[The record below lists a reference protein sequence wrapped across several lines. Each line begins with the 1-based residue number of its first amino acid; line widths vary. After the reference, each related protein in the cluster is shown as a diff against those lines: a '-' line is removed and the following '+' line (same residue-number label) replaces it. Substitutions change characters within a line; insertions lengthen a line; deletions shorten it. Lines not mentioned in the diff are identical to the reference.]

1 MPEYIE
7 CEALKEDV
15 KNHFK
20 KLIDEGYVYD
30 EIFESNAEIL
40 RIIDA
45 QPTADVV
52 EVVRCK
58 DCVYFQPNYVLTNDG
73 ERRPY
78 TDKEKE
84 HDFGIVN
91 MEKGI
96 NCGSRCER
104 YEKWEENNIPVWC
117 NENDFCSYG
126 KRGD

>member
-1 MPEYIE
+1 MTYFRIS
-7 CEALKEDV
+7 

-58 DCVYFQPNYVLTNDG
+58 DCIYFQPNYVLTNDG
-73 ERRPY
+73 ERRAY

>member
-1 MPEYIE
+1 MPKYIE
-7 CEALKEDV
+7 CEALKEDI

-58 DCVYFQPNYVLTNDG
+58 DCRYQDAITCPITGAKAMFC
-73 ERRPY
+73 E
-78 TDKEKE
+78 
-84 HDFGIVN
+84 FGFKPKAVN
-91 MEKGI
+91 
-96 NCGSRCER
+96 
-104 YEKWEENNIPVWC
+104 P
-117 NENDFCSYG
+117 DHFCSLG
-126 KRGD
+126 EKR

>member
-7 CEALKEDV
+7 REALKEDI

-52 EVVRCK
+52 EVVYCK
-58 DCVYFQPNYVLTNDG
+58 ECKHLYCSSAVDRQFYCRHHLG
-73 ERRPY
+73 
-78 TDKEKE
+78 
-84 HDFGIVN
+84 
-91 MEKGI
+91 MKGCL
-96 NCGSRCER
+96 NVV
-104 YEKWEENNIPVWC
+104 EENPY
-117 NENDFCSYG
+117 CSYG
-126 KRGD
+126 EQGE